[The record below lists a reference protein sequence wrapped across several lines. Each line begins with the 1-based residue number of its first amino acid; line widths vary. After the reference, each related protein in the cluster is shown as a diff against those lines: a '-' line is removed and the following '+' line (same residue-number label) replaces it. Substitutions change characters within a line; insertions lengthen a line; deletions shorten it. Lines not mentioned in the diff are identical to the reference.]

1 MDTNKYRALIDQA
14 AITQAVIGHAVTD
27 QALKVQN
34 IIKQLQY
41 RQALL
46 DEILKQQLDATPF
59 TKNVPIDETP
69 ATNETRDTNEAP
81 ETSEASDTNEIP
93 NEASTAN

>member
-1 MDTNKYRALIDQA
+1 MDTNKYRAYIGQV
-14 AITQAVIGHAVTD
+14 AISQTITD

-46 DEILKQQLDATPF
+46 DEILKQQVDATPF

-69 ATNETRDTNEAP
+69 ATNETPDTNEAP
-81 ETSEASDTNEIP
+81 ETSETSDTNETP
-93 NEASTAN
+93 NEASPAN